1 VLTFD
6 LFSYDFTVSVFTFS
20 YIINISP
27 FLIIRIH
34 NESYVEKVLIRL
46 VSMKGRILFLF

>member
-1 VLTFD
+1 VFTFD

-34 NESYVEKVLIRL
+34 NESYIEKDIVQQTD
-46 VSMKGRILFLF
+46 KH